1 MRGCLEQGI
10 MPIYSIRSIASW
22 YVFARHVQAGKIPF
36 KYVEPSWDDL
46 QALLGID
53 GFVTNRQLWGDLP
66 QTYPD
71 FADTLRHEIK
81 EMETQ
86 WPV

>member
-1 MRGCLEQGI
+1 

-46 QALLGID
+46 QALLGTD